1 MKISEI
7 RHIADE
13 DKGFR
18 EMPRRAVSEV
28 REDGS
33 MVVEGVAITA
43 NVIDSHGSIFTRE
56 CLEDALKGVTFHNAN
71 HIRDFENLI
80 TNEVEKEVRDFKW
93 SDLGG
98 EDDREV
104 AALVFR
110 SKFTEEDNPMMYR
123 QYKLGKV
130 HYHSIEFDWQNRSK
144 EIYCIKDGDLSERE
158 AWDKYYPQVVN
169 KGVADKR
176 GWFYVYEKAPILG
189 VSAVVLG
196 SNKYTPTLSARG
208 YSEEDLI
215 VEKPEVKSLLQRLHI
230 TNH

>member
-18 EMPRRAVSEV
+18 EMSQRAVGKLS
-28 REDGS
+28 EDGS

-56 CLEDALKGVTFHNAN
+56 CLEDALKGTTFHNAN

-80 TNEVEKEVRDFKW
+80 TNEVEKELRNFKW
-93 SDLGG
+93 SELGG

-104 AALVFR
+104 TALVFR
-110 SKFTEEDNPMMYR
+110 STFKEEDNPMMYR

-130 HYHSIEFDWQNRSK
+130 HYHSIEFDWQNRSR
-144 EIYCIKDGDLSERE
+144 EIYCIRDGNDKERE
-158 AWDKYYPQVVN
+158 AWKRYYPQVVN
-169 KGVADKR
+169 KEIADKR

-208 YSEEDLI
+208 YKEDDLV
-215 VEKPEVKSLLQRLHI
+215 VEIPKQKSLLQRLHI
-230 TNH
+230 TNI

>member
-1 MKISEI
+1 MNINDI
-7 RHIADE
+7 RHIADD

-18 EMPRRAVSEV
+18 EVARRAENILKD
-28 REDGS
+28 DGT
-33 MVVEGVAITA
+33 MTVEGVAITA

-56 CLEDALKGVTFHNAN
+56 CLEDALKGTTFHNAN
-71 HIRDFENLI
+71 HIRDFVNPI
-80 TNEVEKEVRDFKW
+80 SNEVEKELRTFKW
-93 SDLGG
+93 SELGG
-98 EDDREV
+98 DDDTDV
-104 AALVFR
+104 TALVFR

-144 EIYCIKDGDLSERE
+144 EIFCIREGNDEERE
-158 AWDKYYPQVVN
+158 AWKRYYPQVVN
-169 KGVADKR
+169 KEIADKR

-208 YSEEDLI
+208 YKEDDLA
-215 VEKPEVKSLLQRLHI
+215 VEIPKQKSLLQRLHI
-230 TNH
+230 TNI

>member
-1 MKISEI
+1 MNIEDI
-7 RHIADE
+7 RHIADD

-18 EMPRRAVSEV
+18 EVARRAKNILKDDET
-28 REDGS
+28 
-33 MVVEGVAITA
+33 MTVEGVAITA

-56 CLEDALKGVTFHNAN
+56 CLNDALNGVTFHNAN

-80 TNEVEKEVRDFKW
+80 SNEVEKELRTFKW
-93 SDLGG
+93 SELGG
-98 EDDREV
+98 DDDTDV
-104 AALVFR
+104 TALVFR
-110 SKFTEEDNPMMYR
+110 STFKEEDNPMMYR

-144 EIYCIKDGDLSERE
+144 EIFCIREGDDKERE
-158 AWDKYYPQVVN
+158 AWKRYYPQVVN
-169 KGVADKR
+169 KGIADKR

-208 YSEEDLI
+208 YKEDDLA
-215 VEKPEVKSLLQRLHI
+215 VEIPKQKSLLQRLHI
-230 TNH
+230 TNI